1 MATKPSLEVAAPMSP
16 ESLGR
21 VRAKA
26 LESVSALAEANE
38 RVVGK
43 LIDLSSTAARETFR
57 TYAELQSALLDAM
70 RTAPAPALLS
80 GQGLEE
86 LRRDP
91 LAWYGKGVVSATDAT
106 QRIAKLVETNAQ
118 ILGRGVERFEASA
131 QQMTKEIRD
140 AVATCVDR
148 IKDIHGRS

>member
-1 MATKPSLEVAAPMSP
+1 MAAKPSLETAAPMSP
-16 ESLGR
+16 ESFGR
-21 VRAKA
+21 IRAKT

-38 RVVGK
+38 RVIRK
-43 LIDLSSTAARETFR
+43 LIDLSSTVARETVR
-57 TYAELQSALLDAM
+57 TYAELQSALLDTM
-70 RTAPAPALLS
+70 RIAPAPALLS

-118 ILGRGVERFEASA
+118 IVGRGVERFEASA
-131 QQMTKEIRD
+131 EQMTKEIRS
-140 AVATCVDR
+140 VVGSCVDR
-148 IKDIHGRS
+148 LKDIHGRS